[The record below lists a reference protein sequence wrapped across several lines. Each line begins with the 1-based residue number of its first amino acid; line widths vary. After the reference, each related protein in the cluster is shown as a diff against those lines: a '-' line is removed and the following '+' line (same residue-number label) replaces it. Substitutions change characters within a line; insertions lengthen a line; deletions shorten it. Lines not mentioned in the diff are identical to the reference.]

1 MLPQVD
7 EYAKYISV
15 WNPDSITSTI
25 RSLKGKGVS
34 TGVSQEFNALYGT
47 FRAAPSLTGNL
58 ETTLEGDMGV
68 DFFGYQGGHSVVRS
82 VNCRYFQ
89 VKEGSSDKYMVNGI
103 LVPTAS
109 LHTMSL

>member
-1 MLPQVD
+1 MVPQVD

-47 FRAAPSLTGNL
+47 FRSAPSLEGNL
-58 ETTLEGDMGV
+58 EDTLDGDMGV
-68 DFFGYQGGHSVVRS
+68 DFFGYQGG
-82 VNCRYFQ
+82 
-89 VKEGSSDKYMVNGI
+89 
-103 LVPTAS
+103 
-109 LHTMSL
+109 

>member
-1 MLPQVD
+1 MVPQVD

-68 DFFGYQGGHSVVRS
+68 DFFGYQGGGRS
-82 VNCRYFQ
+82 VSAVGTGCHITSRTRVGLTYRVTILDCYN
-89 VKEGSSDKYMVNGI
+89 SS
-103 LVPTAS
+103 S
-109 LHTMSL
+109 C